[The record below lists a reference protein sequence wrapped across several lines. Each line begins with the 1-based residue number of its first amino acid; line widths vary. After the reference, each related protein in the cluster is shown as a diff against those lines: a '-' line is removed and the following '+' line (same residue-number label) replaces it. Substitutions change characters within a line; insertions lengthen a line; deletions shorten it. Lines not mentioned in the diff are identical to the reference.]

1 VQYNETMEKWFAA
14 LAVVI
19 AANGCGFGSEAQPC
33 KTDDQCHSAVK
44 QGGQCEMSTGLCSFS
59 DPSCESGRRY
69 GGLAGDQS
77 GDCVGGGVINP
88 MIDAEIDTPPPPD
101 AQVCFGSGLVRI
113 CLMAQPTLP
122 LTISTPSLIDTGDT
136 TMCTAVASGG
146 DGYCVVVATNITI
159 SARLRGAGP
168 KPLVLL
174 ATGTIMTMGQGV
186 IDVGSH
192 RAPRT
197 PNGDPEDGAGVDSA
211 VCAAGNKP
219 TNSGGG
225 AGGSFAGTG
234 GNGAAGAANGASAGG
249 MPAMPAAITAL
260 RAGCPGQDGNGNN
273 KGTGG
278 HGGGAVFLLAG
289 TSIVI
294 GGGINASGE
303 GGAPG
308 TDNTS
313 GGGGGGA
320 GGMIGLDAPS
330 VTALSLLLANGGGG
344 GEGSGQNVTGVAG
357 ADPTS
362 VAAAPGGSDNGD
374 PLGGDGGLGSAGA
387 AASSGGSGHPG
398 DFSTAGPFTN
408 RGGGGAGGGGAG
420 LIKAPASAQLGASV
434 SPAATP

>member
-1 VQYNETMEKWFAA
+1 VLKDVLAWSVA
-14 LAVVI
+14 LGAVT
-19 AANGCGFGSEAQPC
+19 ASGCFHPVFHDLACGAHQECPSDLTCNLQSQ
-33 KTDDQCHSAVK
+33 T
-44 QGGQCEMSTGLCSFS
+44 CEPVG
-59 DPSCESGRRY
+59 DPSI
-69 GGLAGDQS
+69 A
-77 GDCVGGGVINP
+77 
-88 MIDAEIDTPPPPD
+88 IDAREDSDAKVAPPPPD
-101 AQVCFGSGLVRI
+101 AGTCFGSGLVRI
-113 CLMAQPTLP
+113 CLLALPTQA
-122 LTISTPSLIDTGDT
+122 LTISAPTQIDTSDT

-146 DGYCVVVATNITI
+146 DGYCVVVAANITI

-168 KPLVLL
+168 RPLVLL
-174 ATGTIMTMGQGV
+174 ATGTITTMGQGL

-192 RAPRT
+192 RTRAQ
-197 PNGDPEDGAGVDSA
+197 GEPEDGAGVTST
-211 VCAAGNKP
+211 VCTTGMNP

-234 GNGAAGAANGASAGG
+234 GNGAAGAANGNSTGG
-249 MPAMPAAITAL
+249 MPAGPAAITAL
-260 RAGCPGQDGNGNN
+260 RAGCPGQDGNGNGNGSN

-294 GGGINASGE
+294 GGGINAAGE

-344 GEGSGQNVTGVAG
+344 GGGSGQNVTGVAG

-362 VAAAPGGSDNGD
+362 VAAAAGGNGAENL
-374 PLGGDGGLGSAGA
+374 LGGDGGDGSATA
-387 AASSGGSGHPG
+387 AAGPGGAGHAGVNNSG
-398 DFSTAGPFTN
+398 F

-420 LIKAPASAQLGASV
+420 VIKAPANASLGTSV

>member
-14 LAVVI
+14 LAVTI

-33 KTDDQCHSAVK
+33 KTDDQCRSEVK

-59 DPSCESGRRY
+59 DTSCESGRRY

-77 GDCVGGGVINP
+77 GECVGGGVILP
-88 MIDAEIDTPPPPD
+88 PIDAAIDAPPD

-113 CLMAQPTLP
+113 CLMAQPTEAR
-122 LTISTPSLIDTGDT
+122 TISTPTLIDTGDT

-174 ATGTIMTMGQGV
+174 ATGTITTMGQGL

-192 RAPRT
+192 RTRIQ
-197 PNGDPEDGAGVDSA
+197 GEPEDGAGVTSA
-211 VCAAGNKP
+211 VCTTGTNP

-225 AGGSFAGTG
+225 AGGSFAGSG
-234 GNGAAGAANGASAGG
+234 GNGATGAANGNSTGGSPAG
-249 MPAMPAAITAL
+249 PAAITAL
-260 RAGCPGQDGNGNN
+260 RAGCPGQDGNGSN

-289 TSIVI
+289 TSIVV
-294 GGGINASGE
+294 GGGINAAGE

-344 GEGSGQNVTGVAG
+344 GEGSGDNVSGVAG
-357 ADPTS
+357 DDPSATG
-362 VAAAPGGSDNGD
+362 AAAGGASGGVN
-374 PLGGDGGLGSAGA
+374 PLGGDGGTGSSGA
-387 AASSGGSGHPG
+387 AAGSGGAGHAG
-398 DFSTAGPFTN
+398 ETAGGF

-420 LIKAPASAQLGASV
+420 VIKAPANAQLGTSV